1 MQTHTADATAQVAVA
16 DVTYWVDRPYT
27 YAVPPKL
34 ADKVRPGVRVAVPFG
49 GNRPR
54 EGVVLAMGG
63 DSSRRLKSVLE
74 VLDEEP
80 LLTDTQLKLAMW
92 MRERFFCTVMDAVR
106 AMLPAGLWYRV
117 WPVYLLAG
125 DMDRDRAYA
134 AAGSSRAEKLVLDAV
149 VGHGGRC
156 ELADV
161 EAVFGEKNPGPA
173 LASLVKKGV
182 LRTEAGASR
191 RTGDKTILQAALAVS
206 PQQALAQ
213 AEKNSR
219 AVRQAAVL
227 RVLADLGS
235 ASVADLCYFTGAGRD
250 TVKRLEQRG
259 LVTLSRREIYRRPEF
274 DPGRR
279 EPLPAL
285 NSEQQAAFEGLLAQ
299 ADGKSPQA
307 SLLFGVTG
315 SGKTTI
321 YIHLIAEMLRRGRSA
336 IFLVPEIALTPQM
349 LRTFS
354 TYFGDSIAVLH
365 SSLSMGERYD
375 EWKRIRAG
383 AARVVIGT
391 RSAVFA
397 PVADLGMIILDE
409 EQEDTYKSETNP
421 RYHARDV
428 AKFLCARANAALVL
442 GSATPDVCSR
452 YHAQTGRYH
461 FFTLPHRY
469 NAMHLPQVRIADMR
483 QELKQGNGGTISSVL
498 RSELEENMARGEQSI
513 LFLNRRGANKLVT
526 CGVCGYTYKCPN
538 CTASLTYHSV
548 GNRLMCHYCGHVRRL
563 DPVCPQ
569 CGGKLTFTGA
579 GTQKVVQELEELF
592 PGTPILR
599 MDTDA
604 VAPVGS
610 HRALFEQFRAQRI
623 PILVGTQMV
632 TKGLNFENVT
642 LVGVLN
648 ADQSLYSSGYR
659 AGERT
664 FSLITQV
671 IGRSGRF
678 EKPGRAVIQ
687 TFTPENQI
695 ILQAARQ
702 DYESFY
708 TGEIA
713 LRQVSGSPPF
723 AELFVL
729 TATGEDEDGVL
740 RCCDFIRRQLL
751 AMTADIPQVRILGPA
766 PLPVAKVNNAWRY
779 RVTVSCPESRHVRS
793 CVGQTLLLAND
804 GKHFKGVSVYADFA
818 PLD

>member
-1 MQTHTADATAQVAVA
+1 MSGLTARVAVA

-27 YAVPPKL
+27 YAVPDKL

-49 GNRPR
+49 GSRPR

-63 DSSRRLKSVLE
+63 QTEKRLKNILE
-74 VLDEEP
+74 VLDAEP
-80 LLTDTQLKLAMW
+80 LLSETQLKLAMW

-106 AMLPAGLWYRV
+106 AMLPAGLWYDV
-117 WPVYLLAG
+117 WPVYLLACEAEE
-125 DMDRDRAYA
+125 AYA
-134 AAGSSRAEKLVLDAV
+134 KAKGAGEKLVLDAV
-149 VGHGGRC
+149 TGHGGRC
-156 ELADV
+156 ELADI
-161 EAVFGEKNPGPA
+161 EAVFGAKNPGPA

-182 LRTEAGASR
+182 LRAEAGAAR
-191 RTGDKTILQAALAVS
+191 RAGDKTILQAELAVS
-206 PQQALAQ
+206 PEEALQ
-213 AEKNSR
+213 IAEKNSR
-219 AVRQAAVL
+219 AVRQGAVL
-227 RVLADLGS
+227 RLLAELGR
-235 ASVADLCYFTGAGRD
+235 ASVADICYFTGAGRD
-250 TVKRLEQRG
+250 AVKRLSEKG
-259 LVTLSRREIYRRPEF
+259 LVTLSDHEVYRRP
-274 DPGRR
+274 DYGASAR
-279 EPLPAL
+279 EKPLPEL
-285 NSEQQAAFEGLLAQ
+285 NPEQRAAFEGILAL
-299 ADGKSPQA
+299 ADGKEA
-307 SLLFGVTG
+307 KAALLFGVTG

-321 YIHLIAEMLRRGRSA
+321 YLHLIHEALQRGQSA

-349 LRTFS
+349 LQTFS
-354 TYFGDSIAVLH
+354 SHFGDNIAVLH

-375 EWKRIRAG
+375 EYKRIRAG

-391 RSAVFA
+391 RSAIFA
-397 PVADLGMIILDE
+397 PVSNLGVVIMDE
-409 EQEDTYKSETNP
+409 EQEDTYKSENNP

-428 AKFLCARANAALVL
+428 AKFLCARAKALLVL

-452 YHAQTGRYH
+452 YWAQTGRYH

-469 NAMHLPQVRIADMR
+469 NAMRLPEVRIADMK
-483 QELKQGNGGTISSVL
+483 QELRAGNGGSISSLL
-498 RSELEENMARGEQSI
+498 RQEIAENLDRGEQSI
-513 LFLNRRGANKLVT
+513 LFLNRRGASKLVA

-538 CTASLTYHSV
+538 CTANMTYHSV
-548 GNRLMCHYCGHVRRL
+548 GNRLMCHYCGHTRRL
-563 DPVCPQ
+563 DAACPQ

-579 GTQKVVQELEELF
+579 GTQKVVEELGELF
-592 PGTPILR
+592 PDVPVLR

-648 ADQSLYSSGYR
+648 ADQSLYNSDYR

-702 DYESFY
+702 DYDGFY
-708 TGEIA
+708 EGEIG
-713 LRQVSGSPPF
+713 LRSVTGSPPF
-723 AELFVL
+723 SEMYEIM
-729 TATGEDEDGVL
+729 ATGADESAVL
-740 RCCDFIRRQLL
+740 RCC
-751 AMTADIPQVRILGPA
+751 ADIRDEMIRLTRDMPGAKVLGPA
-766 PLPVAKVNNAWRY
+766 PLPIAKVMGTWRY
-779 RVTVSCPESRHVRS
+779 RVTVCCPASREIRAA
-793 CVGQTLLLAND
+793 VGRVLMLAND
-804 GKHFKGVSVYADFA
+804 GKRYRGVSVYADFD

>member
-1 MQTHTADATAQVAVA
+1 MEPHAAELTARVAVA

-27 YAVPPKL
+27 YAVPERL
-34 ADKVRPGVRVAVPFG
+34 ADRVRPGVRVAVPFG
-49 GNRPR
+49 GSRPR

-63 DSSRRLKSVLE
+63 DTDRRLKSVLD

-92 MRERFFCTVMDAVR
+92 MHERFFCTVMDAVR

-117 WPVYLLAG
+117 WPVYRLADG
-125 DMDRDRAYA
+125 MDADEAVA
-134 AAGSSRAEKLVLDAV
+134 ACSGRSERLVLEAV
-149 VGHGGRC
+149 TGHGGRC
-156 ELADV
+156 ELADI
-161 EAVFGEKNPGPA
+161 EAVFSEKNPGPA

-182 LRTEAGASR
+182 LVADAGSAR

-206 PQQALAQ
+206 PEEARAR

-235 ASVADLCYFTGAGRD
+235 ASVADLCYFTGAGRE
-250 TVKRLEQRG
+250 TVKRLEQMG
-259 LVTLSRREIYRRPEF
+259 LLTLSRREIYRRPEF
-274 DPGRR
+274 DPGRKK
-279 EPLPAL
+279 PLPEL
-285 NSEQQAAFEGLLAQ
+285 NAEQRAAFEGLLAL
-299 ADGKSPQA
+299 ADGKSAQA

-321 YIHLIAEMLRRGRSA
+321 YIHLIAEMLRRGKGA

-354 TYFGDSIAVLH
+354 SHFGDSIAVLH

-383 AARVVIGT
+383 DARVAIGT

-397 PVADLGMIILDE
+397 PVSDLGIIIMDE
-409 EQEDTYKSETNP
+409 EQEDTYKSETSP

-452 YHAQTGRYH
+452 YYAETGRYH
-461 FFTLPHRY
+461 FFSLPHRY
-469 NAMHLPQVRIADMR
+469 NAMHLPQVQVVDMKR
-483 QELKQGNGGTISSVL
+483 ELKQGNGGTISSVL
-498 RSELEENMARGEQSI
+498 RRELEENMSRGEQSI
-513 LFLNRRGANKLVT
+513 LFINRRGANKLVT

-538 CTASLTYHSV
+538 CTAALTYHSV
-548 GNRLMCHYCGHVRRL
+548 GNRLMCHYCGHTRRL
-563 DPVCPQ
+563 DPVCPN
-569 CGGKLTFTGA
+569 CGGKLTFIGA

-592 PGTPILR
+592 PGTPVLR

-610 HRALFEQFRAQRI
+610 HRALFEQFRVQRI
-623 PILVGTQMV
+623 PVLVGTQMV

-642 LVGVLN
+642 LVGVLS
-648 ADQSLYSSGYR
+648 ADQSLYASDFR

-702 DYESFY
+702 DYDSFY
-708 TGEIA
+708 DGEIG
-713 LRQVSGSPPF
+713 LRKVAGSPPF

-729 TATGEDEDGVL
+729 TASGADEDGVL

-751 AMTADIPQVRILGPA
+751 ALTADMPQARVLGPA
-766 PLPVAKVNNAWRY
+766 PLPVAKVNNSWRY
-779 RVTVSCPESRHVRS
+779 RVTVSCPESKAVRTAIA
-793 CVGQTLLLAND
+793 QTLLMAND
-804 GKHFKGVSVYADFA
+804 GKRFKGVSVYADFA
-818 PLD
+818 PSD

>member
-1 MQTHTADATAQVAVA
+1 MRDHDAALTVRVAVA
-16 DVTYWVDRPYT
+16 GVTYWVDRPYT
-27 YAVPPKL
+27 YAVPDHL
-34 ADKVRPGVRVAVPFG
+34 ADRVKPGVRVAVPFG
-49 GNRPR
+49 GSRPR

-63 DSSRRLKSVLE
+63 DTDRRLKAVLE
-74 VLDEEP
+74 VLDDEP
-80 LLTDTQLKLAMW
+80 LLTDTQLRLAMW
-92 MRERFFCTVMDAVR
+92 MHERFFCTVMDAVR

-117 WPVYLLAG
+117 WPVYRLADG
-125 DMDRDRAYA
+125 TDRDSAYA

-149 VGHGGRC
+149 LGHGGRC
-156 ELADV
+156 ELADI
-161 EAVFGEKNPGPA
+161 EAVFSGKNPGPA

-182 LRTEAGASR
+182 LAADAGASR
-191 RTGDKTILQAALAVS
+191 RTSDKTILQATLAVT
-206 PQQALAQ
+206 PQQAVER
-213 AEKNSR
+213 AEKSSR

-227 RVLADLGS
+227 RVLAQLGS
-235 ASVADLCYFTGAGRD
+235 ASVADLCYFTGAGRE
-250 TVKRLEQRG
+250 TVKRLEEMG
-259 LVTLSRREIYRRPEF
+259 LVTLSRREIYRRPAF
-274 DPGRR
+274 DAGRKK
-279 EPLPAL
+279 PLPEL
-285 NSEQQAAFEGLLAQ
+285 NDEQRAAFEGILAL
-299 ADGKSPQA
+299 ADGKSAQA

-321 YIHLIAEMLRRGRSA
+321 YIHLIDRMLRRGKSA

-349 LRTFS
+349 LQTFS
-354 TYFGDSIAVLH
+354 SYFGDSIAVLH

-383 AARVVIGT
+383 DAKVVIGT

-397 PVADLGMIILDE
+397 PATDLGIIILDE
-409 EQEDTYKSETNP
+409 EQEDTYKSETSP

-461 FFTLPHRY
+461 FFALPHRY
-469 NAMHLPQVRIADMR
+469 NAMHLPQVRVADMKR
-483 QELKQGNGGTISSVL
+483 ELAAGNGGTISSVL
-498 RSELEENMARGEQSI
+498 RDELEENLRRGEQSI
-513 LFLNRRGANKLVT
+513 LFINRRGANKLVT

-538 CTASLTYHSV
+538 CTAALTYHSV
-548 GNRLMCHYCGHVRRL
+548 GNRLMCHYCGHTRRL
-563 DPVCPQ
+563 DSVCPQ
-569 CGGKLTFTGA
+569 CGGKLTFIGA
-579 GTQKVVQELEELF
+579 GTQKVVQELDELF
-592 PGTPILR
+592 PGTPVLR
-599 MDTDA
+599 MDTDS

-642 LVGVLN
+642 LVGVLS
-648 ADQSLYSSGYR
+648 ADQSLYASDYR

-687 TFTPENQI
+687 TFTPDNQI

-702 DYESFY
+702 DYDGFY
-708 TGEIA
+708 AGEIG
-713 LRQVSGSPPF
+713 LRQLTGSPPF
-723 AELFVL
+723 GELYVL
-729 TATGEDEDGVL
+729 TASGADEDAVR
-740 RCCDFIRRQLL
+740 RCCAFIRQQLL
-751 AMTADIPQVRILGPA
+751 AMTSDLPQARVLGPA
-766 PLPVAKVNNAWRY
+766 PLPVAKVMGAWRY
-779 RVTVSCPESRHVRS
+779 RVTVSCPECRQIRAA
-793 CVGQTLLLAND
+793 VGQTLLLAND
-804 GKHFKGVSVYADFA
+804 TKRFRGVSVYADFG